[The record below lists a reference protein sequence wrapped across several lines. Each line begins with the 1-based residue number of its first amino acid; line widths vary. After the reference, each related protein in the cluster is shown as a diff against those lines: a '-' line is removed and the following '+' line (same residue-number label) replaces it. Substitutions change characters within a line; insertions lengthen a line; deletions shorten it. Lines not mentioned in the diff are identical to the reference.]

1 MILNGS
7 QIILE
12 CLLEQG
18 VDTVFGYPG
27 GAVLNIYDALYD
39 YSDRITHILTSHEQ
53 GASHAADGYSRTTGK
68 TGVVI
73 ATSGPGATNLVTGIA
88 TAYMDSIPMV
98 AITGNVSTDLLG
110 LDSFQEVDITGITMP
125 ITKHNYIVKDVTK
138 LADAIREAFFI
149 ANDGRKGPVLID
161 IPKDITAAKCE
172 YEPQKPKEH
181 TYTVNDEEIAEA
193 AKIIAKAERPFI
205 YAGGG
210 VVSCDAYEELAGFA
224 ETIDAPVSLSLMGQ
238 CAFDNT
244 SRRYTG
250 MMGMH
255 GTKASSLAL
264 TECDLLIV
272 LGSRFSDR
280 VTCNTGSFRTAAG
293 KANILHIDIDPAEVN
308 KNITA
313 DYKVCGNV
321 KLVLEKLNTILTP
334 VKHTEWLDKITEW
347 KKTYPLCQV
356 SDDEDDVLPQEV
368 LETLH
373 DLTNGEAILSTEVG
387 QHQMWA
393 AEFYDF
399 RNPRSFASSGGL
411 GTMGY
416 GLGAAIGCKVGNPDK
431 VVVNCAGD
439 GSFYMNMNELT
450 TLAKYQLPVIELVFN
465 NSVLGMVRQW
475 QKLFYNNHFSQTTLE
490 KPTDF
495 ELLGKAVGIEAMTI
509 RTKSDIRPVLEK
521 AIALNKPV
529 LINCI
534 IDMDIN
540 VLPMVPAGASIAEP
554 ILKI

>member
-39 YSDRITHILTSHEQ
+39 YSDKIKHILTSHEQ

-73 ATSGPGATNLVTGIA
+73 ATSGPGATNLVTGLA

-172 YEPQKPKEH
+172 YVPQKPKEH
-181 TYTVNDEEIAEA
+181 TYTINDEEIAEA
-193 AKIIAKAERPFI
+193 AKIIAKSERPFI
-205 YAGGG
+205 YTGGG
-210 VVSCDAYEELAGFA
+210 VVSCDAVSELARFA

-244 SRRYTG
+244 SPRYTG

-293 KANILHIDIDPAEVN
+293 KAKILHIDIDPAEVN

-321 KLVLEKLNTILTP
+321 KLVLEKLNAILTP
-334 VKHTEWLDKITEW
+334 VKHTEWFDKITEW
-347 KKTYPLCQV
+347 KKTHPLCQV

-521 AIALNKPV
+521 AISLNKPV